1 MAVTIFAVRTEVGD
15 TDPNFPILSDDEI
28 SYYIQKNGDSLGRT
42 CIDCAKAILM
52 KLSMRDSTSIDIFQ
66 LRSSQTAAQY
76 MQALKLYIRDPN
88 LNPLMQNSQ
97 GYFGGV
103 SKSDMLNNDANCD
116 NNTISQPASS
126 LPIFFFER

>member
-52 KLSMRDSTSIDIFQ
+52 KLAMRGNETIDIF
-66 LRSSQTAAQY
+66 SIKGSQTAAQY

-103 SKSDMLNNDANCD
+103 SKSDMINNDANCD
-116 NNTISQPASS
+116 NNTVSQPASS

>member
-1 MAVTIFAVRTEVGD
+1 MAVTIFAVRVEVGD
-15 TDPNFPILSDDEI
+15 TDTNFPILSDDEI

-52 KLSMRDSTSIDIFQ
+52 KLSMRGNESIDIF
-66 LRSSQTAAQY
+66 SIKGSQTAAQY

-88 LNPLMQNSQ
+88 LNPLMQNAQ
-97 GYFGGV
+97 GYVGGV
-103 SKSDMLNNDANCD
+103 SKSDMQANDCNPD
-116 NNTISQPASS
+116 NNTVQQPASS

>member
-1 MAVTIFAVRTEVGD
+1 MAVTIFAVRTELGD
-15 TDPNFPILSDDEI
+15 NDPNFPILSDDEI

-42 CIDCAKAILM
+42 CIDCARAILM
-52 KLSMRDSTSIDIFQ
+52 KLSMRGNETIDIF
-66 LRSSQTAAQY
+66 SIKGSQTADQY

-103 SKSDMLNNDANCD
+103 SKSDMINNDANYD
-116 NNTISQPASS
+116 NNTVSQPASS